1 MLVEGEEVYMEV
13 PQGFEEH
20 YDKNKVLCLRRTLYG
35 LCQIPLNYYR
45 LVKEGWVEAVVRGYQ
60 HSAINLL
67 SYERFD

>member
-1 MLVEGEEVYMEV
+1 MLGEGEEVYMEV

-45 LVKEGWVEAVVRGYQ
+45 LVKEVSMEAGLKQLYV
-60 HSAINLL
+60 AINTVPQI
-67 SYERFD
+67 F